1 MTVQEAIE
9 RADALKP
16 NAYTDDVK
24 YAWLSE
30 LDGRIKEEI
39 FDTRAGLEGT
49 KTPQYSYENRTEHLL
64 APAPYSEMYVYWL
77 FMKMDFMNGE
87 FDRFNN
93 DAMLYNTAYLAFSN
107 HINRN
112 HPPVKRTQMK
122 NI

>member
-9 RADALKP
+9 RADTLKP
-16 NAYTDDVK
+16 NAYSDDVK

-30 LDGRIKEEI
+30 LDGRIKAEVLDKRMGFENLPVP
-39 FDTRAGLEGT
+39 DYGYESRT
-49 KTPQYSYENRTEHLL
+49 KNLL

-93 DAMLYNTAYLAFSN
+93 DAVLYNTAYLAFSN

-112 HPPVKRTQMK
+112 HAPAGRTQTK

>member
-9 RADALKP
+9 RADTLKP
-16 NAYTDDVK
+16 NAYSDDVK

-30 LDGRIKEEI
+30 LDGRIKAEVLDKRMGFENLPVP
-39 FDTRAGLEGT
+39 DYG
-49 KTPQYSYENRTEHLL
+49 YESRTENLL

-93 DAMLYNTAYLAFSN
+93 DAVLYNTAYLAFSN

-112 HPPVKRTQMK
+112 HAPAGRTQTK